1 MTEVIIGYILLGF
14 AAVLIVI
21 LTLIY
26 KKIYKKDE
34 NIDLKDNLDL
44 ERERKKD
51 LDEFKD
57 KVLKAIN
64 TSNTEL
70 KQDFVVIKERVSTVQ
85 SAQKELGKLAN
96 EVIDFKNLFSNK
108 TERGRLGEEY
118 LEDIVSDTMSKQ
130 HYKFQHTFSNG
141 KRVDC
146 LLTLGSADQSIPID
160 SKFSWENYK
169 KMLETKD
176 ENLQK
181 QHAKD
186 FAQDITDHIV
196 EVSGYVI
203 DGETAPVAYMFVAS
217 EGVFDAIVK
226 SQKDFVKK
234 ARAKGVII
242 VSPDTLFSHLR
253 NYKLIMQNREM
264 SRLAKFLQQEVGIL
278 GEDVKRLTDRFSS
291 IGTKQ
296 EKITEEFRQ
305 LNISVNKVISR
316 SEKISNLDFEDL
328 EKIDNK
334 K

>member
-1 MTEVIIGYILLGF
+1 MTDMIMGYILLGF
-14 AAVLIVI
+14 SSTLIII
-21 LTLIY
+21 LILIY
-26 KKIYKKDE
+26 KKLNKKNE
-34 NIDLKDNLDL
+34 NTNLKDDFDL

-51 LDEFKD
+51 FNELKD
-57 KVLKAIN
+57 AILNTIN
-64 TSNTEL
+64 TNNTSL

-85 SAQKELGKLAN
+85 STQIELGKLTN
-96 EVIDFKNLFSNK
+96 EIIDFKNLFNNK

-130 HYKFQHTFSNG
+130 HYEFQHTFKNG

-169 KMLETKD
+169 KMIETKD
-176 ENLQK
+176 ETLQK

-186 FAQDITDHIV
+186 FAQDITNHIE

-203 DGETAPVAYMFVAS
+203 DGETAPVAYMFVTS
-217 EGVFDAIVK
+217 EGVFDAIVN

-234 ARAKGVII
+234 ARAKAVII

-253 NYKLIMQNREM
+253 NYKLIMQNREI
-264 SRLAKFLQQEVGIL
+264 SRLAKFLQEEVGIL
-278 GEDVKRLTDRFSS
+278 GEDVKRLTDRFSG
-291 IGTKQ
+291 IGIKQ
-296 EKITEEFRQ
+296 EKVTEEFRQ
-305 LNISVNKVISR
+305 LNISVNKVINR
-316 SEKISNLDFEDL
+316 SEKIKNLDFEDL
-328 EKIDNK
+328 EKIEK

>member
-1 MTEVIIGYILLGF
+1 MLEYIIIGISL
-14 AAVLIVI
+14 VLA
-21 LTLIY
+21 TFMWLIY
-26 KKIYKKDE
+26 NKIDQKKNSEDDIKSA
-34 NIDLKDNLDL
+34 LDL

-51 LDEFKD
+51 LNEVKD
-57 KVLKAIN
+57 KILEKINNQN
-64 TSNTEL
+64 TSL
-70 KQDFVVIKERVSTVQ
+70 KEDFVSIKERVSTVQ
-85 SAQKELGKLAN
+85 KAQEQIGKLAN

-130 HYKFQHTFSNG
+130 HYKFQHTFENG
-141 KRVDC
+141 SRVDC
-146 LLTLGSADQSIPID
+146 LLSLGSSDLSIPID

-186 FAQDITDHIV
+186 FAQDIADHIV

-203 DGETAPVAYMFVAS
+203 DGETAPIAYMFVAS

-226 SQKDFVKK
+226 SEKDFVKK
-234 ARAKGVII
+234 ARTKGVII

-253 NYKLIMQNREM
+253 NYKLIIQNREM

-296 EKITEEFRQ
+296 EKITDEFRQ

-316 SEKISNLDFEDL
+316 SEKISNLDFDDL
-328 EKIDNK
+328 EKIEK
-334 K
+334 KK

>member
-1 MTEVIIGYILLGF
+1 MIIGYILLGF
-14 AAVLIVI
+14 GAVLIVI
-21 LTLIY
+21 LALIY
-26 KKIYKKDE
+26 QKLNKKSE
-34 NIDLKDNLDL
+34 NTDLKDDFNL

-51 LDEFKD
+51 FGDFKD
-57 KVLKAIN
+57 KILKAIN
-64 TSNTEL
+64 ASSTEL
-70 KQDFVVIKERVSTVQ
+70 KQDFVAIKERVSNVQ
-85 SAQKELGKLAN
+85 SAQQQLDKLAN

-130 HYKFQHTFSNG
+130 HYKFQHTFNNG

-160 SKFSWENYK
+160 SKFSWENYR

-186 FAQDITDHIV
+186 FAQDIANHIV

-217 EGVFDAIVK
+217 EGVFETIVK

-264 SRLAKFLQQEVGIL
+264 GRLAKFLQQEVGIL

-291 IGTKQ
+291 IGNKQ

-305 LNISVNKVISR
+305 LNISVDKVINR

-328 EKIDNK
+328 EKIEK
-334 K
+334 KK